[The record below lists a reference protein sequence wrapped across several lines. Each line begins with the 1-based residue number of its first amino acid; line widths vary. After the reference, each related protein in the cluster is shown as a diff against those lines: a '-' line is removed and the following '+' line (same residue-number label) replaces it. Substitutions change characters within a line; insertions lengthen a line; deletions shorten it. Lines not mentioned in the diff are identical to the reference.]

1 MPNYNREAKM
11 AKLSQGDITVSMPL
25 EPSQASFSTISCAV
39 LVNRTLAGMLKG
51 TQHRVL
57 SVDFI
62 DASQRR
68 QQTTASAP
76 PERFR
81 ATIYDYTNH
90 RTLLADGKVKQPS
103 KVSIEETA
111 IQPFPTEEEFR
122 TAVNHLTGGEK
133 FGPASA
139 PRK

>member
-11 AKLSQGDITVSMPL
+11 AKLSQGDITVSIDPL
-25 EPSQASFSTISCAV
+25 EPSQATASTISRAV
-39 LVNRTLAGMLKG
+39 LANRTLAGMLKG

-62 DASQRR
+62 DASQKR
-68 QQTTASAP
+68 QQMTASAP

-81 ATIYDYTNH
+81 VTIYDYTNH

-111 IQPFPTEEEFR
+111 IQPFPTEEE
-122 TAVNHLTGGEK
+122 
-133 FGPASA
+133 
-139 PRK
+139 